1 MKFHRHARSN
11 AIHALAA
18 PISYLR
24 DGFAGIAEAALVTF
38 AVERSRYICF
48 RIEPE
53 VRSCAQ
59 QVSLFS

>member
-24 DGFAGIAEAALVTF
+24 DGFAGIAEAALVAF
-38 AVERSRYICF
+38 AGRE
-48 RIEPE
+48 EP
-53 VRSCAQ
+53 VR
-59 QVSLFS
+59 LLPD